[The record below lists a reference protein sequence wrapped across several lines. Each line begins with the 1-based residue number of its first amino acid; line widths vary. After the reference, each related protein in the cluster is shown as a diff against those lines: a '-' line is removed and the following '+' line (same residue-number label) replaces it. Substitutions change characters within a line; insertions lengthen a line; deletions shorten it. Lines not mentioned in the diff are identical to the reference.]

1 MANKGIQRVTPG
13 YATWRWLSSIA
24 VKQSQWLLGSL
35 SGRGGYEAW
44 MSHLVQGFE
53 DTEFIA
59 SLETTSDPWMRS
71 KIVGEKI
78 SQLAKE
84 YARLSREQKAE
95 LAKSAEVE
103 LKTGLDILTNEKKR
117 VFELLKAVTAPLDDP
132 PANR

>member
-1 MANKGIQRVTPG
+1 VTPG

-44 MSHLVQGFE
+44 MSHLVSGFE
-53 DTEFIA
+53 DPDFIT

-84 YARLSREQKAE
+84 YARLSKDQKAD
-95 LAKSAEVE
+95 LAKRAEVE
-103 LKTGLDILTNEKKR
+103 LKTGLDMLTNEKKR
-117 VFELLKAVTAPLDDP
+117 VFELLRAVTAPLDDP
-132 PANR
+132 PTNR